1 MDRVERFFEFSLLG
15 LLTSGYLAVVGS
27 GYLDL
32 PTTLLTG
39 AGLILRALLVA
50 GVVRLRL
57 SASWI
62 NAVTLLYIGFFPLDF
77 LFVSREFIP
86 ATVHLL
92 CYLAVLRILSARTNR
107 DYFFVKVIAFL
118 ELLAASIL
126 SANLSF
132 FVFLAFFLIFG
143 VATFSSSEIRRSS
156 QLPARQV
163 RGAMRTFHWRLAAL
177 TGVTTAGILIMT
189 GGLFFLLPRTARA
202 AFQHLVPQRYHLPG
216 FSNEVTL
223 GQIGEIQTHST
234 TVMHIRV
241 ESKNGPT
248 ALKWRGASMGDFDGR
263 RWYNRTVPGEILRA
277 FNGLVMLG
285 ERRPTRHPGPYISY
299 EVNVKAIDSD
309 ALFFTG
315 VPEFL
320 RTELPLVV
328 RTPTDSFRTGLGAT
342 DGMHYFG
349 YSHMVDSDAEPLGP
363 QARKSYLQLPQY
375 DPKIA
380 LLAREVTAG
389 LRSDASRA
397 SALEDH
403 LRTKY
408 GYTLTLLSE
417 PVADPLAHFLF
428 VRRQGHCEYFASAMA
443 VMLRTLG
450 IPSRVVTGFQSGL
463 YNPMTGWHI
472 IRGSDAHSWVEAYI
486 PDSGWTTYDPT
497 PSARNQPLAG
507 LFSRV
512 WLYLDAA
519 ETFWEEWV
527 LNYNLERQLN
537 LAAHVESSTRGVR
550 VNWIERLMTWFRTEF
565 DPRLVQRW
573 IAIGAGIIAVV
584 VALLLY
590 GPACW
595 RWWLTQ
601 RRVMRIR
608 RGQVGASDASILYGR
623 MLAVL
628 KSRGFEKPAWL
639 TPMEF
644 ARILPD
650 PVTAGTVEKLTGAY
664 NELRFGGKPD
674 AGVRML
680 ALLHDLETGV

>member
-1 MDRVERFFEFSLLG
+1 MGRVERFFEFSLLG
-15 LLTSGYLAVVGS
+15 LLTSGFLAVVGS
-27 GYLDL
+27 GYLDA
-32 PTTLLTG
+32 PTTILTG
-39 AGLILRALLVA
+39 AGLLLRALLVA
-50 GVVRLRL
+50 GVVRFSF
-57 SASWI
+57 SANWI
-62 NAVTLLYIGFFPLDF
+62 NAITLLYIGFYPLDY
-77 LFVSREFIP
+77 LYVSREFIP

-107 DYFFVKVIAFL
+107 DYFFVKIIAFL

-156 QLPARQV
+156 QLPERKV
-163 RGAMRTFHWRLAAL
+163 RGNLRAFHWRLAAL
-177 TGVTTAGILIMT
+177 TRVTTAGILIMT

-223 GQIGEIQTHST
+223 GQIGEIQTHSN

-241 ESKNGPT
+241 EGPERPT
-248 ALKWRGASMGDFDGR
+248 ALKWRGAAMGDFDGR
-263 RWYNRTVPGEILRA
+263 RWFNRPSPGQILRA
-277 FNGLVMLG
+277 SNGLVSLG
-285 ERRPTRHPGPYISY
+285 ERKPARRPGRYISY

-315 VPEFL
+315 VAEFL
-320 RTELPLVV
+320 RTDLPLVL

-342 DGMHYFG
+342 DGTHYFG

-363 QARKSYLQLPQY
+363 RSREAYLQLPQH

-389 LRSDASRA
+389 RRSDQDKAT
-397 SALEDH
+397 ALEH
-403 LRTKY
+403 YLSTNY
-408 GYTLTLLSE
+408 GYTLQLLND
-417 PVADPLAHFLF
+417 PVPDPLANFLF
-428 VRRQGHCEYFASAMA
+428 VRRKGHCEYFASAMA
-443 VMLRTLG
+443 VMLRTIG
-450 IPSRVVTGFQSGL
+450 IPSRVVTGFQSGTF
-463 YNPMTGWHI
+463 NPMTGWHI
-472 IRGSDAHSWVEAYI
+472 IRGSDAHSWVEAYV
-486 PDSGWTTYDPT
+486 PDYGWTTFDPT
-497 PSARNQPLAG
+497 PPGQNRNFGGVWARIG
-507 LFSRV
+507 LYF
-512 WLYLDAA
+512 DAA
-519 ETFWEEWV
+519 ETFWEEWI

-537 LAAHVESSTRGVR
+537 LASRMERTSRNVR
-550 VNWIERLMTWFRTEF
+550 TNWFERTANWFRY
-565 DPRLVQRW
+565 DLSWQAVW
-573 IAIGAGIIAVV
+573 KAIAIGAGLIAIF

-595 RWWLTQ
+595 RWWMTH
-601 RRVMRIR
+601 RRVTRIR
-608 RGQVGASDASILYGR
+608 RGHVGASDASLLYGR
-623 MLAVL
+623 MLTVL
-628 KSRGFEKPAWL
+628 KRRGFEKPAWL
-639 TPMEF
+639 TPIEF

-650 PVTAGTVEKLTGAY
+650 PGTAAIVENLTGAY

-680 ALLHDLETGV
+680 ALLLDLEAGV

>member
-50 GVVRLRL
+50 GAIRWRL

-62 NAVTLLYIGFFPLDF
+62 NAITLLYIGFFPLDY
-77 LFVSREFIP
+77 LYVSREFIP

-92 CYLAVLRILSARTNR
+92 CYLAVLRILSARSNR

-132 FVFLAFFLIFG
+132 FIFLAFFLIFG

-163 RGAMRTFHWRLAAL
+163 RGTTSKFHWRLATL
-177 TGVTTAGILIMT
+177 TAVTTAGILIMT

-223 GQIGEIQTHST
+223 GQIGEIQTHSN

-241 ESKNGPT
+241 ESSDGPT
-248 ALKWRGASMGDFDGR
+248 ALKWRGAAMADFDGR
-263 RWYNRTVPGEILRA
+263 RWFNRAVPGEILRA
-277 FNGLVMLG
+277 SNGLVMLG
-285 ERRPTRHPGPYISY
+285 ERRQNRRQGRYISY

-309 ALFFTG
+309 ALFFSG

-320 RTELPLVV
+320 RTELPLIV

-349 YSHMVDSDAEPLGP
+349 YSHMVESDAETLGP
-363 QARKSYLQLPQY
+363 GARKAYLQLPQY

-380 LLAREVTAG
+380 LLARDVTAG
-389 LRSDASRA
+389 LRSDTARA
-397 SALEDH
+397 KALEDH
-403 LRTKY
+403 LRTNY
-408 GYTLTLLSE
+408 GYTLQLLSE
-417 PVADPLAHFLF
+417 PVADPLSHFLF

-450 IPSRVVTGFQSGL
+450 IPSRVVTGFQSGV

-486 PDSGWTTYDPT
+486 PDYGWTTYDPT
-497 PSARNQPLAG
+497 PSSRNQTLAG
-507 LFSRV
+507 LWSKIG
-512 WLYLDAA
+512 LYVDAA

-537 LAAHVESSTRGVR
+537 LAAHVESGTRGAR
-550 VNWIERLMTWFRTEF
+550 TNWGERLTAWFRAEF
-565 DPRLVQRW
+565 NLRTLQRW
-573 IAIGAGIIAVV
+573 IAIGAGAIAVLI
-584 VALLLY
+584 ALIVY
-590 GPACW
+590 GPAVW
-595 RWWLTQ
+595 RWWITQ

-608 RGQVGASDASILYGR
+608 RGKVGASDASVLYGR
-623 MLAVL
+623 MLQIL
-628 KSRGFEKPAWL
+628 RNRGFEKPAWL

-650 PVTAGTVEKLTGAY
+650 PATAGTVVKLTGAY
-664 NELRFGGKPD
+664 NELRFGGRQD
-674 AGVRML
+674 AAVRML
-680 ALLHDLETGV
+680 ELLHDLETGV

>member
-15 LLTSGYLAVVGS
+15 LLTSGFLAVVGS

-50 GVVRLRL
+50 GVVRFQF
-57 SASWI
+57 SARWI
-62 NAVTLLYIGFFPLDF
+62 NAITLLYIGFFPLDF
-77 LFVSREFIP
+77 LYVSREFIP

-107 DYFFVKVIAFL
+107 DYFFVKIIAFL

-132 FVFLAFFLIFG
+132 FVFLAFFLVFG

-156 QLPARQV
+156 QMPARQV
-163 RGAMRTFHWRLAAL
+163 RGTMRKFHWRLAAL
-177 TGVTTAGILIMT
+177 TGLTAAGILLMT

-223 GQIGEIQTHST
+223 GQIGEIQRHSN

-241 ESKNGPT
+241 EGPERPT
-248 ALKWRGASMGDFDGR
+248 ALKWRGAAMGDFDGR
-263 RWYNRTVPGEILRA
+263 RWFNRPVPGEVLRA
-277 FNGLVMLG
+277 SNGLVMLG
-285 ERRPTRHPGPYISY
+285 ERRQPRRAGGYISY

-320 RTELPLVV
+320 RTELPSIL
-328 RTPTDSFRTGLGAT
+328 RNSTDSFRTGLGAT

-349 YSHMVDSDAEPLGP
+349 YSRLVDSDAEPLGP
-363 QARKSYLQLPQY
+363 LVRNSYLRLAPY

-380 LLAREVTAG
+380 LLARDVTAG
-389 LRSDASRA
+389 LRSDADRA
-397 SALEDH
+397 KALEHH
-403 LRTKY
+403 LRTNY
-408 GYTLTLLSE
+408 GYTLQLLSE

-443 VMLRTLG
+443 VMLRTMG
-450 IPSRVVTGFQSGL
+450 IPSRVVTGFQSGVF
-463 YNPMTGWHI
+463 NPMTGWHI
-472 IRGSDAHSWVEAYI
+472 IRGTDAHSWVEAYI

-497 PSARNQPLAG
+497 PPNQNQTLAG
-507 LFSRV
+507 MWPRLG
-512 WLYLDAA
+512 LYLDAA

-537 LAAHVESSTRGVR
+537 LAAHVESSTRMAR
-550 VNWIERLMTWFRTEF
+550 SNWFERLATWFRTEF
-565 DPRLVQRW
+565 NPRVLQRW
-573 IAIGAGIIAVV
+573 IAIGAGIIAIA
-584 VALLLY
+584 VALFLY

-595 RWWLTQ
+595 RWWVTQ

-608 RGQVGASDASILYGR
+608 RGQVGAGDASILYGR
-623 MLAVL
+623 MLAIL

-650 PVTAGTVEKLTGAY
+650 AGTAAIVEKLTGAY
-664 NELRFGGKPD
+664 NEIRFGGKPE
-674 AGVRML
+674 AGVKML
-680 ALLHDLETGV
+680 ALLHDLEAGV